1 MRYLMLALGAIAAS
15 AQAHSAAV
23 DNASG
28 GEALVAALVI
38 VAASA
43 YGWGAYRLWRS
54 AGVGRGLSVPQVLAF
69 VAAWL
74 ASLIALEGPVV
85 AIAGESFAAHM
96 AQHET
101 LMVIAA
107 PLFVVGRPFAAW
119 SWSLPASWR
128 GRIAGAT
135 ALRLAAVLWHG
146 LTQPLT
152 ATVLQIIVVWLAH
165 VPRVFDYAVSDPW
178 THALQHAAF
187 FIAAIA
193 FWTAL
198 LRHSNPLEGLAKT
211 ALVFV
216 TMLGIGALGALLTF
230 ARAPWYDA
238 YAATDSLRS
247 LSRVDDQQLGG
258 LLMWIPGGLPYIA
271 AALWLLVRSLRFWP
285 PRARPRATATAES

>member
-1 MRYLMLALGAIAAS
+1 M
-15 AQAHSAAV
+15 
-23 DNASG
+23 
-28 GEALVAALVI
+28 
-38 VAASA
+38 
-43 YGWGAYRLWRS
+43 
-54 AGVGRGLSVPQVLAF
+54 
-69 VAAWL
+69 
-74 ASLIALEGPVV
+74 V

-107 PLFVVGRPFAAW
+107 PLFVVGRPLAAW

-165 VPRVFDYAVSDPW
+165 VPRIFDYAVSDPW

-211 ALVFV
+211 AEFMLLHAELV
-216 TMLGIGALGALLTF
+216 ALLTF

-247 LSRVDDQQLGG
+247 LSPVDDQQLGG

-285 PRARPRATATAES
+285 PRARRSETATAES